1 MAQTSPE
8 NDTLEFLRETLSAKH
23 LSGPNEVVD
32 AVVALLLRE
41 ETPSDPSVL
50 LIHRA
55 ERADDPW
62 SGQIGFP
69 GGRVS
74 HSDASPRAALKREVK
89 EEVGVNLDDT
99 GTELG
104 TLSIGSPMRVLNMK
118 VQPWVYGMTLTPR
131 ITIGPEVQEAFW
143 IEISR
148 LPSVRITTE
157 IQIRGIQRP
166 VDAFLVD
173 GHVVWGYTHRVLNE
187 LLSILDHTF

>member
-1 MAQTSPE
+1 M
-8 NDTLEFLRETLSAKH
+8 
-23 LSGPNEVVD
+23 
-32 AVVALLLRE
+32 ALLLRE
-41 ETPSDPSVL
+41 KVPSDPSIL

-62 SGQIGFP
+62 SGQIGLP

-74 HSDASPRAALKREVK
+74 RSDASPRAALRREVR
-89 EEVGVNLDDT
+89 EEVGVNLEET

-131 ITIGPEVQEAFW
+131 IRIGPEVQEAFW
-143 IEISR
+143 VEVSR
-148 LPSVRITTE
+148 LPSVKTTTE

-166 VDAFLVD
+166 VDAFLVN
-173 GHVVWGYTHRVLNE
+173 GHIVWGYTHRVLNE
-187 LLSILDHTF
+187 LLSILDHTS